1 VLVLVLMMLATAST
15 ATAAA
20 TGPAATAA
28 LTLHIVVSVVHSNS
42 VRFIRQSQRDALGA
56 GLVVLPLLLA
66 RFFASG
72 APAGAYRRVMFLTSC

>member
-1 VLVLVLMMLATAST
+1 MLMMLT
-15 ATAAA
+15 ATAATA
-20 TGPAATAA
+20 TAAPTGPAAAAA

-42 VRFIRQSQRDALGA
+42 VRAIRQSQRDALGA

-72 APAGAYRRVMFLTSC
+72 APAGVYRRVMFLTSY